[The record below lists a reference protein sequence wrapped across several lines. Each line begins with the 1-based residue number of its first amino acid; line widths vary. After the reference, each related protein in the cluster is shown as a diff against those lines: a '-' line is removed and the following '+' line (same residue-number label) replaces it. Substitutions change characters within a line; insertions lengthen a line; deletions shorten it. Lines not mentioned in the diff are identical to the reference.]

1 MSIVCS
7 DCAPSTTFHILLN
20 TEESIDFQKGFERSG
35 FVCQSCSRSCSKI
48 KCCGN
53 CSFCTTG
60 FYSRDGSCKPCPAG
74 MSNGLVSP
82 KFSLMFIPP
91 PKLFKWTVFF
101 KCPKQKGSDDIIT
114 PDDSSKYIV
123 IKLKIMIK
131 RIMGDFLLKW

>member
-7 DCAPSTTFHILLN
+7 DCAPSRTFHVLLN
-20 TEESIDFQKGFERSG
+20 TEESIDFQQGFERSG
-35 FVCQSCSRSCSKI
+35 FVCQSCSRSCSKL

-53 CSFCTTG
+53 CSFCTAG

-91 PKLFKWTVFF
+91 LNFLSGLFFLNAPNKKDLMT
-101 KCPKQKGSDDIIT
+101 
-114 PDDSSKYIV
+114 SS
-123 IKLKIMIK
+123 LLMI
-131 RIMGDFLLKW
+131 LLSI